1 MNPIDLTLTA
11 TPGMR
16 GISMSIANTLKDDGW
31 NAANWTIYS
40 HSGTHADAPLHF
52 EASDQTIDKMPLTAF
67 MGKAWVADIVD
78 TQPRQWL
85 APEDLGEV
93 ASSIQPDDCLLLRTG
108 WSHHLEDSSI
118 YRDGLPRIS
127 DELAEWLVEKQVK
140 LIGTEAPSVAD
151 VNNLVE
157 VDRIHKILLGAG
169 ITIVE
174 GLCNLEKLDSQV
186 FFMALPLKL
195 AKGDGAPVRAIAFNG
210 SPPFAQS
217 NIL

>member
-1 MNPIDLTLTA
+1 MEPIDLTLTA

-52 EASDQTIDKMPLTAF
+52 EASEQTIDEMPLSAF
-67 MGKAWVADIVD
+67 MGNAWVADIVD

-85 APEDLGEV
+85 VPEDLGDV
-93 ASSIQPDDCLLLRTG
+93 ANLIQANDCLLLRTG
-108 WSHHLEDSSI
+108 WSHHLENTSV

-127 DELAEWLVEKQVK
+127 DELAEWLVDKKVK

-151 VNNLVE
+151 VNDLEE
-157 VDRIHKILLGAG
+157 VDRIHKILLGAE

-174 GLCNLEKLDSQV
+174 GLCNLEKLERNV

-195 AKGDGAPVRAIAFNG
+195 AKGDGAPVRALAFNG
-210 SPPFAQS
+210 KVTFSYT
-217 NIL
+217 

>member
-1 MNPIDLTLTA
+1 MHPIDLTLTA

-16 GISMSIANTLKDDGW
+16 GISMSFANTLKDDGW

-52 EASDQTIDKMPLTAF
+52 EASDQTIDEMPLTAF
-67 MGKAWVADIVD
+67 MGKAWVADIID

-85 APEDLGEV
+85 VPEDLSEV
-93 ASSIQPDDCLLLRTG
+93 ANSIQPDDCLLLRTG

-140 LIGTEAPSVAD
+140 LVGTEAPSVAD
-151 VNNLVE
+151 VNDLVE

-174 GLCNLEKLDSQV
+174 GLCNLEKLESQV

-195 AKGDGAPVRAIAFNG
+195 AKGDGAPVRALAFNG
-210 SPPFAQS
+210 KVAFSWT
-217 NIL
+217 

>member
-1 MNPIDLTLTA
+1 MEPIDLTLTA
-11 TPGMR
+11 TPRMR

-52 EASDQTIDKMPLTAF
+52 EASDQTIDEMPLTAF
-67 MGKAWVADIVD
+67 MGKAWVADIVNA
-78 TQPRQWL
+78 QPRQWL
-85 APEDLGEV
+85 VPDDLGE
-93 ASSIQPDDCLLLRTG
+93 AANSIEVNDCLLLRTG
-108 WSHHLEDSSI
+108 WSHHLESTSV

-127 DELAEWLVEKQVK
+127 DELAEWLVEKKVK
-140 LIGTEAPSVAD
+140 LIGTDAPSVAD
-151 VNNLVE
+151 VNDLEE

-174 GLCNLEKLDSQV
+174 GLCNLERLDRAV

-195 AKGDGAPVRAIAFNG
+195 AKDDGAPVRALAFNG
-210 SPPFAQS
+210 NPPFAQ
-217 NIL
+217 

>member
-1 MNPIDLTLTA
+1 MHPIDLTLTA

-16 GISMSIANTLKDDGW
+16 GISMSFANTLKDDGW

-52 EASDQTIDKMPLTAF
+52 EASDQTIDEMPLTAF
-67 MGKAWVADIVD
+67 MGKAWVADIMD

-85 APEDLGEV
+85 VPEDLSEV
-93 ASSIQPDDCLLLRTG
+93 ANSIQPDDCLLLRTG

-140 LIGTEAPSVAD
+140 LVGTEAPSVAD
-151 VNNLVE
+151 VNDLVE

-174 GLCNLEKLDSQV
+174 GLCNLEKLESQV

-195 AKGDGAPVRAIAFNG
+195 AKGDGAPVRALAFNG
-210 SPPFAQS
+210 KVAFSWT
-217 NIL
+217 

>member
-1 MNPIDLTLTA
+1 MDPLALPLTA

-16 GISMSIANTLKDDGW
+16 GISMSSATTLKDDGW

-52 EASDQTIDKMPLTAF
+52 EASEQTIDEMPLTAF
-67 MGKAWVADIVD
+67 MGNTWVADIVD

-85 APEDLGEV
+85 VPEDLGDV
-93 ASSIQPDDCLLLRTG
+93 ANLIQANDCLLLRTG
-108 WSHHLEDSSI
+108 LSHHLENTSV

-127 DELAEWLVEKQVK
+127 DELAEWLVDKRVK

-151 VNNLVE
+151 VNDLEE
-157 VDRIHKILLGAG
+157 VDRIHKILLGAE

-174 GLCNLEKLDSQV
+174 GLCNLEKLEQNV
-186 FFMALPLKL
+186 FFMALPVKL

-210 SPPFAQS
+210 KPQFSQ
-217 NIL
+217 

>member
-1 MNPIDLTLTA
+1 MEPIDLTLTA

-52 EASDQTIDKMPLTAF
+52 EASEQTIDEMPLTAF

-85 APEDLGEV
+85 VPEDLGEV
-93 ASSIQPDDCLLLRTG
+93 ANSIEANDCLLLRTG
-108 WSHHLEDSSI
+108 WSQHIEDTSI

-127 DELAEWLVEKQVK
+127 DELAEWLVEKKVK

-151 VNNLVE
+151 VNDLVE
-157 VDRIHKILLGAG
+157 VDRIHKILLGAK

-174 GLCNLEKLDSQV
+174 GLCNLDKLDRTV

-210 SPPFAQS
+210 KVNFS
-217 NIL
+217 

>member
-1 MNPIDLTLTA
+1 MEPIDLTLTA
-11 TPGMR
+11 TPRMR

-40 HSGTHADAPLHF
+40 HSGTHADAPIHF
-52 EASDQTIDKMPLTAF
+52 EPSNQTIDEMPLTAF
-67 MGKAWVADIVD
+67 MGKAWVADIVN

-85 APEDLGEV
+85 LPDDLGE
-93 ASSIQPDDCLLLRTG
+93 AANSIKVNDCLLLRTG
-108 WSHHLEDSSI
+108 WSQHLENTSI

-127 DELAEWLVEKQVK
+127 DGLAEWLIEKKIK

-151 VNNLVE
+151 VNDLEE

-169 ITIVE
+169 ITIIE
-174 GLCNLEKLDSQV
+174 GLCNLERLDRAV

-195 AKGDGAPVRAIAFNG
+195 AKGDGAPVRALAFNG
-210 SPPFAQS
+210 NPPFAQ
-217 NIL
+217 